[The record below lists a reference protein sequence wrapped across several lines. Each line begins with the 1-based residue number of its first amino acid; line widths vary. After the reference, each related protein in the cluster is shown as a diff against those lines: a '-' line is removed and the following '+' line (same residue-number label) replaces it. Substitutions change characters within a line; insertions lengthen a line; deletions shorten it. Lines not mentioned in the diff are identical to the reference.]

1 MTELERHLLNALEQL
16 QQDYMQRLSEWESA
30 FVELQKMFSLTQRD
44 NAMLNDEFRKLE
56 ESVNRELTSNESLI
70 RNAIN
75 DHTTAL
81 KELLER
87 YQKTTVDT
95 MDAHWKT
102 VLKMSVKRWLWL
114 IIVSVL
120 MFATTGSLLWYQGMK
135 INANMNILREQKE
148 SLEKLNAKTW
158 GVRYHE
164 DSNGRFLVLPKGMKA
179 ETNWTKDN
187 GKLNAV
193 RLVQE

>member
-1 MTELERHLLNALEQL
+1 STMDTHCQN
-16 QQDYMQRLSEWESA
+16 
-30 FVELQKMFSLTQRD
+30 VQKMS
-44 NAMLNDEFRKLE
+44 
-56 ESVNRELTSNESLI
+56 I
-70 RNAIN
+70 
-75 DHTTAL
+75 
-81 KELLER
+81 
-87 YQKTTVDT
+87 
-95 MDAHWKT
+95 
-102 VLKMSVKRWLWL
+102 KRSQWI
-114 IIVSVL
+114 IIVSVK
-120 MFATTGSLLWYQGMK
+120 MIATTRSHLWYQGMK
-135 INANMNILREQKE
+135 INVNMNILREQKE

>member
-1 MTELERHLLNALEQL
+1 MSNLLQTGAEFEKKLKERAESTE
-16 QQDYMQRLSEWESA
+16 
-30 FVELQKMFSLTQRD
+30 K
-44 NAMLNDEFRKLE
+44 MLNDEFRKLE

-75 DHTTAL
+75 DHTAAL

-87 YQKTTVDT
+87 YQKTTVST
-95 MDAHWKT
+95 MDTHWQT

-120 MFATTGSLLWYQGMK
+120 MFTTTGSLLWYQGMK